1 MAALRSP
8 RCLHFSLYYLIRPSC
23 QTLFIVAEVA
33 GYFVVVVMLWSSLC
47 GLVVPSIP
55 SSSRSVQRGRG
66 DNQGTQLWRP
76 DGALCCGWVIVIVV
90 SCRFCVFVLLV
101 VGWLRCRLSLR
112 RWCTAC
118 EIHETIRSLSPPK
131 APVCRGRVRSLFY
144 CRRALCKTN
153 QYTMQLR
160 HCCSVNC
167 VDDRNRSII
176 HSEHDH
182 QGAG

>member
-66 DNQGTQLWRP
+66 DNQGTQLWRS
-76 DGALCCGWVIVIVV
+76 ALCCGWVMVIVV
-90 SCRFCVFVLLV
+90 SRRFFVFVLLV
-101 VGWLRCRLSLR
+101 VVVVGWLRCHLL
-112 RWCTAC
+112 
-118 EIHETIRSLSPPK
+118 
-131 APVCRGRVRSLFY
+131 V
-144 CRRALCKTN
+144 
-153 QYTMQLR
+153 
-160 HCCSVNC
+160 
-167 VDDRNRSII
+167 
-176 HSEHDH
+176 HS
-182 QGAG
+182 